1 MDLRSGYSQTN
12 KSSPYICCIF
22 LYVYCMF
29 FWSQAVLLDHMTIKL
44 IDIICISKLWEGGL
58 SPGFHTQKK
67 YDLYFLDAGST
78 PLKRSSV
85 DCSGRITL
93 HYSPLCLLFEE
104 CRTPC
109 ALK

>member
-1 MDLRSGYSQTN
+1 MF
-12 KSSPYICCIF
+12 IVWVFF
-22 LYVYCMF
+22 L
-29 FWSQAVLLDHMTIKL
+29 SQAVLLDHMTIKL
-44 IDIICISKLWEGGL
+44 IDIICISKLWEVGGLHL

-67 YDLYFLDAGST
+67 YDLDFPDAGST

-104 CRTPC
+104 CHTPC